1 MTGGH
6 QDPERVLAEQQRRD
20 LGRGEL
26 GPADSDVQAAV
37 DQLLVLLGH
46 ADLDLMDD
54 QVGVAGLD
62 LVQDLRHR
70 VIAGVDDPDAQR
82 RGGAYRAPCHRRGA
96 VRVRQD
102 LPRLDQE
109 HRPGS
114 SQRDVV
120 RAAVDEADAQ
130 LTFEPLH
137 LLAQRRLDDV
147 LPLRCPAEVQ
157 LLGQRYEIA
166 ELAQLHTRRQ
176 AGALFIIS
184 SPEQPRI
191 RTPEEITNSLN
202 RATSCPPR
210 PALMQERQYR

>member
-1 MTGGH
+1 MIPTRSG
-6 QDPERVLAEQQRRD
+6 
-20 LGRGEL
+20 
-26 GPADSDVQAAV
+26 ADAPTA
-37 DQLLVLLGH
+37 L
-46 ADLDLMDD
+46 
-54 QVGVAGLD
+54 
-62 LVQDLRHR
+62 
-70 VIAGVDDPDAQR
+70 
-82 RGGAYRAPCHRRGA
+82 PCHRRGA

-157 LLGQRYEIA
+157 LLGQRHEIA

-176 AGALFIIS
+176 VRVRSIPVLLATARWIAG
-184 SPEQPRI
+184 RG
-191 RTPEEITNSLN
+191 ITAIGSD
-202 RATSCPPR
+202 
-210 PALMQERQYR
+210 